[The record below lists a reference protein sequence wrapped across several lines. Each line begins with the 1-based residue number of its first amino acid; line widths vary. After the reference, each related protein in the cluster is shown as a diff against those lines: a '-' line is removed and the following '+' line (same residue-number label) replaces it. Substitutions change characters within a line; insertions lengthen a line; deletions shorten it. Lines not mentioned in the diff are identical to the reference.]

1 MNPAASAEETAAAS
15 VWLKT
20 QRPRAG
26 RWVALAIG
34 LEFAN
39 GLLLIAQAWFLAKT
53 LNAVVFDDAGLS
65 AVTHWLWTIF
75 CLFSLRALLS
85 WMSEQAAFEAAAQ
98 VKLHVRDRLLRHL
111 FTLGPVKL
119 ALERSGDLTTALSD
133 GVEALEAYYARYLP
147 AMTLMVLLPL
157 SILVV
162 VLPFDWLAAA
172 IFLCTAPMIPLF
184 MILIGKGAERLNQR
198 QWRRLA
204 RLAAHFLDVIQ
215 GLTTLKLFNAS
226 RREAENIAQISEEY
240 RHDTM
245 AVLRVAFLSSLA
257 LEFFATVSIAL
268 VAVAIGFRLLWGDMD
283 FMPAFFILLLAP
295 EFYLPLRNMGT
306 HYHARMEAI
315 GAAERLV
322 RLLAMEP
329 PPISFERSPVPEL
342 SRSTIRYRDV
352 SAVYPDGT
360 HALRDIDFD
369 IQPGERL
376 AIVGPSG
383 AGKTT
388 LINLLLGFVQ
398 PDKGRVF
405 VADTSLDTLDPS
417 VWREQLS
424 WVPQRPHLYAGSVA
438 DNIRLSR
445 PEASSADVETAA
457 RLAYASDFIERLPQG
472 YETQIGEGGVGLSG
486 GQAQRI
492 ALARA
497 FLWPAPLLLLDE
509 PTANLDRESERLI
522 QMALDRLV
530 DERTLVVIA
539 HRLDTVRGAD
549 RILVIEQGRLVDQGG
564 HDDLLDRCET
574 YRRLVEDFAGRV

>member
-1 MNPAASAEETAAAS
+1 MNPAVSAEETAAAS
-15 VWLKT
+15 AWLKA
-20 QRPRAG
+20 QRPWTG

-53 LNAVVFDDAGLS
+53 LNVVVFDDAGLS
-65 AVTHWLWTIF
+65 AVTHWLWVIF

-85 WMSEQAAFEAAAQ
+85 WMSEQASFEAAAQ

-111 FTLGPVKL
+111 FALGPIRL
-119 ALERSGDLTTALSD
+119 TRERSGELTTALAD

-172 IFLCTAPMIPLF
+172 IFLFTAPMIPLF

-226 RREAENIAQISEEY
+226 RREAENIARISEQY

-268 VAVAIGFRLLWGDMD
+268 VAVAVGFRLLWGDMD
-283 FMPAFFILLLAP
+283 FMPAFFVLLLAP

-322 RLLAMEP
+322 RILDTAP
-329 PPISFERSPVPEL
+329 PPTPPGRSPVPEL
-342 SRSTIRYRDV
+342 AHSTVRYNDV
-352 SAVYPDGT
+352 SVVYPDGT
-360 HALRDIDFD
+360 RALEGIEFA

-398 PDKGRVF
+398 PDKGRVL
-405 VADTSLDTLDPS
+405 VGDTSLDTLDPS

-445 PEASSADVETAA
+445 PEASSADVDGAA
-457 RLAYASDFIERLPQG
+457 RLAYASGFIERLPQG

-497 FLWPAPLLLLDE
+497 FLWHAPLLLLDE

-522 QMALDRLV
+522 QMALDRLA

-549 RILVIEQGRLVDQGG
+549 RILVIEQGRLLDQGSHG
-564 HDDLLDRCET
+564 DLLDRCET
-574 YRRLVEDFAGRV
+574 YRRLVADFAEQV

>member
-1 MNPAASAEETAAAS
+1 MNPVASAEETAAAS
-15 VWLKT
+15 AWLKS
-20 QRPRAG
+20 QRPWAG

-39 GLLLIAQAWFLAKT
+39 GLLLIAQAWLLAKT
-53 LNAVVFDDAGLS
+53 LNAVVFEDAGLG
-65 AVTHWLWTIF
+65 AVSHWLWIVF

-111 FTLGPVKL
+111 FALGPVRL
-119 ALERSGDLTTALSD
+119 ALERSGDLTTALAD

-147 AMTLMVLLPL
+147 AMSLMVLLPL

-172 IFLCTAPMIPLF
+172 ILLFTAPMIPLF

-226 RREAENIAQISEEY
+226 RREAENIARISEEY

-245 AVLRVAFLSSLA
+245 AVLRVAFLSSLV
-257 LEFFATVSIAL
+257 LEFFATVSIAV
-268 VAVAIGFRLLWGDMD
+268 VAVAIGFRLFWGDMD

-322 RLLAMEP
+322 SILDIASAPIP
-329 PPISFERSPVPEL
+329 PARSSVPEVAC
-342 SRSTIRYRDV
+342 STIRYSDV
-352 SAVYPDGT
+352 SVVYPDGT
-360 HALRDIDFD
+360 RALEGIDFD

-398 PDKGRVF
+398 PNVGQLLIGDLP
-405 VADTSLDTLDPS
+405 LDTLDPAA
-417 VWREQLS
+417 WRKQLS

-445 PEASSADVETAA
+445 PEASSADVEAAA
-457 RLAYASDFIERLPQG
+457 RLAYASDFIERLPRG
-472 YETQIGEGGVGLSG
+472 YETRIGEGGIGLSG
-486 GQAQRI
+486 GQIQRI

-497 FLWPAPLLLLDE
+497 FLRSAPLLLLDE

-522 QMALDRLV
+522 QMALDRLAG
-530 DERTLVVIA
+530 ERTLVVIA
-539 HRLDTVRGAD
+539 HRLNTVRSAD
-549 RILVIEQGRLVDQGG
+549 RILVIKQGRLLDQGN
-564 HDDLLDRCET
+564 HEDLLDRCET
-574 YRRLVEDFAGRV
+574 YRRLVDDFAERA